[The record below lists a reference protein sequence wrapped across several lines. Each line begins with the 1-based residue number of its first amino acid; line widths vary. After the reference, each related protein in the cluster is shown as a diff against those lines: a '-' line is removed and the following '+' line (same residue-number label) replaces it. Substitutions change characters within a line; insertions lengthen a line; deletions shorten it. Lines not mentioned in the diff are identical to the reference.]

1 MLGISKHNSGQVIK
15 RLTCPS
21 GEIARC
27 MYGLSKW
34 QAANSKG
41 EWIDTG
47 NNRYRITYF
56 RISLHRTLDI
66 VGYLQTIIWFWES
79 VGNNKLIYILRP
91 HKIADLLSHLTPS
104 VFVSKNDV
112 QHYPVPNSIQ
122 TIACFHSGLRD
133 VCNSSNRIK
142 SEWRWTFPCL
152 VLYLLFQLLISLPF
166 LSVVCGRV
174 RPAEHW
180 GPHHKRMGVMDWYQQ
195 QLPLSLSR
203 SPDPDK

>member
-1 MLGISKHNSGQVIK
+1 LLGISKHNSGQVIK

-66 VGYLQTIIWFWES
+66 VGYLQTIIWF
-79 VGNNKLIYILRP
+79 
-91 HKIADLLSHLTPS
+91 
-104 VFVSKNDV
+104 
-112 QHYPVPNSIQ
+112 
-122 TIACFHSGLRD
+122 
-133 VCNSSNRIK
+133 
-142 SEWRWTFPCL
+142 
-152 VLYLLFQLLISLPF
+152 
-166 LSVVCGRV
+166 
-174 RPAEHW
+174 
-180 GPHHKRMGVMDWYQQ
+180 
-195 QLPLSLSR
+195 
-203 SPDPDK
+203 